1 MTRAAALAVALLVAI
16 SLARA
21 PGASASGIGAPLVG
35 TGWSGVTTPDAASVH
50 WNPSLLADLKGF
62 HLQMSG
68 GILYSYIRY
77 HRERRAQYQH
87 EDGFDFAVP
96 LTVADLDP
104 SKTGWAEPVDAH
116 GVNPSGSLFASY
128 QVVEDLTIGLGA
140 YPGFA
145 AILKMPDVGPHMWQV
160 QEAFVVGLYVTPAVG
175 WRITDQVQV
184 GAGVSLVV
192 GGLALR
198 QVSDMATTPLLAD
211 AFADPPISQENDFGP
226 DAPPAVRE
234 LRVLSRPV
242 TIDQATAIGWSFNA
256 GVTFTPL
263 DTLKIALVYQHGA
276 DLVYE
281 GDAYLDMD
289 HDFFTGDLEYDGL
302 KYPKQVKGK
311 AFVELPM
318 PMAARLG
325 VSFAPIEALTLH
337 LQASWLRWSIVESLR
352 VTLES
357 DDLVQEELGI
367 GPVAQ
372 LDLAR
377 RWNDA
382 VEVELL
388 TTYDLNPDMRLGLR
402 LGYHSPASPDSTVD
416 LASIDGH
423 RLVAGVTGR
432 YQATESVALDLWVQL
447 HQVLPRRVVA
457 SDYDRGNGEYLL
469 TILGAGGALDLSF

>member
-1 MTRAAALAVALLVAI
+1 MRRAALVAALVVLTA
-16 SLARA
+16 SLWPQGEAR
-21 PGASASGIGAPLVG
+21 ASGIGAPSVG
-35 TGWSGVTTPDAASVH
+35 TGWSGVTTADPAAAY

-62 HLQMSG
+62 RLQMSG
-68 GILYSYIRY
+68 GIIYSYARY

-96 LTVADLDP
+96 LAEADLDP

-116 GVNPSGSLFASY
+116 GINPSGALFASY
-128 QVVEDLTIGLGA
+128 QVIDDLTIGLGA

-145 AILKMPDVGPHMWQV
+145 AVLKMPDVGPHMWQL
-160 QEAFVVGLYVTPAVG
+160 QEAFIVGLYVTPAVG
-175 WRITDQVQV
+175 WRIADWVQV

-211 AFADPPISQENDFGP
+211 AFADDPINQENDFGS
-226 DAPPAVRE
+226 DAPAAVRE

-242 TIDQATAIGWSFNA
+242 TINQATAIGWSFNA

-263 DTLKIALVYQHGA
+263 DSLRIGLVYQHGA
-276 DLVYE
+276 DLVFE

-289 HDFFTGDLEYDGL
+289 HDFFTGDLAYDGL
-302 KYPKQVKGK
+302 EYPKQVKGR

-318 PMAARLG
+318 PMAIRLG
-325 VSFAPIEALTLH
+325 VSYSPIDALNLH

-357 DDLVQEELGI
+357 DDLIQEELGI

-377 RWNDA
+377 NWNDA
-382 VEVELL
+382 VEIELL
-388 TTYDLNPDMRLGLR
+388 TTYDLNADMRLGLR
-402 LGYHSPASPDSTVD
+402 LGYHSPASPDTTVD

-423 RLVAGVTGR
+423 RLVAGVMGR
-432 YQATESVALDLWVQL
+432 YVATENVALDLWVQL

-457 SDYDRGNGEYLL
+457 SEYDRGNGEYLL
-469 TILGAGGALDLSF
+469 TILGAGGALDLTF